1 MSRAKLANDN
11 LRFYTSN
18 GGSETTK
25 IKLKATNN
33 TLSIEGATAGTTTL
47 LSNLTNPSGAQ
58 DAATKSYVDSQL
70 SSKINGLTWK
80 EACVVRS
87 VANLASTFSGNVI
100 TLSANGALTVDGITL
115 ALNNRVL
122 VMNQTTAS
130 QNGIYIVTQ
139 VGDARA
145 GSEAPCKLARAADAD
160 TAVELKACAAFI
172 EKGTLYANSGFVQTA
187 DDIILNTTSIT
198 FEQFASFSDILAGG
212 GLSKTGNTISADP
225 DDTSLEVSGGKL
237 AIKTEGVATNDL
249 GNKVVT
255 AAKIADTTI
264 TKAQLAN
271 DCIEAAQIK
280 DGEVGTLE
288 LANSSVSTIKLAD
301 DAVDADKLASNAVVT
316 ASMIN
321 SAVDSNKLADNAV
334 TTDKISDANVTTV
347 KLANGSVTTAKI
359 GTAQVT
365 GTEIADN
372 SISPQKLASN
382 AVTTAKIAASNVTTD
397 KLANV
402 SVTTAKMATNSVDAT
417 IIKNDAVET
426 NKIKNLN
433 VTEAKLANQSVTTSK
448 IGSLSSLTVN
458 GLVTATGF
466 LASGSG
472 SEADGG
478 FALPK
483 SKSLSIDFNTDQ
495 TISGNN
501 AFATIGSAVSG
512 AGLTFTYNDNITMA
526 FALCAFRIN
535 HTGTNNTN
543 LSINF
548 ETSEYDAQGN
558 AGSFSDLSGNIPD
571 FQLYTDSGSQDFLLS
586 HQAVIG
592 DGSTRIAS
600 IRMRVKHDQAND
612 TVKVTD
618 SAQLTA
624 IAVSDDSG
632 NTTKTYSN
640 GNLT

>member
-11 LRFYTSN
+11 LRFYTSS

-58 DAATKSYVDSQL
+58 DAATKSYVDTQL

-80 EACVVRS
+80 EAVVVRTT
-87 VANLASTFSGNVI
+87 ANLASSFSGNVI
-100 TLSANGALTVDGITL
+100 TLTADGPITVDGVTL
-115 ALNNRVL
+115 ALNDRAL
-122 VMNQTTAS
+122 VMDQTSGS

-139 VGDARA
+139 VGDVRS
-145 GSEAPCKLARAADAD
+145 GFEAPCKLARSADAD

-225 DDTSLEVSGGKL
+225 DNTGLEVSGGKL

-249 GNKVVT
+249 GNNVVT

-264 TKAQLAN
+264 TKLQLAN

-280 DGEVGTLE
+280 DGEVGTNE
-288 LANSSVSTIKLAD
+288 LANSAVSTVKIAD
-301 DAVDADKLASNAVVT
+301 NAVDADKIADNAVVT
-316 ASMIN
+316 ASILN

-334 TTDKISDANVTTV
+334 TTDKIADGEVSSVKLASGCVTTV
-347 KLANGSVTTAKI
+347 KI

-402 SVTTAKMATNSVDAT
+402 SVTTAKMALSSVDAAVL
-417 IIKNDAVET
+417 KNDAVET

-433 VTEAKLANQSVTTSK
+433 VTEGKLANNSVTTSK
-448 IGSLSSLTVN
+448 IGSLTSLTVN

-472 SEADGG
+472 SESDGG

-483 SKSLSIDFNTDQ
+483 SKSSSIDFNTDQ

-501 AFATIGSAVSG
+501 AFATIGSAVAA

-526 FALCAFRIN
+526 FALCAFRIE

-548 ETSEYDAQGN
+548 EVSEYNASQV

-571 FQLYTDSGSQDFLLS
+571 FQLYTASGSQDFLLS

-592 DGSTRIAS
+592 DGATRIAS
-600 IRMRVKHDQAND
+600 IRMRVKHDQTND
-612 TVKVTD
+612 TVKITD

-632 NTTKTYSN
+632 NTSKTYSN